1 MTSATAESAEFSED
15 LPPSADQAPEDGDLK
30 GRKGPLAFRTISEV
44 ADELNVPQH
53 VLRFWEA
60 RFEQVK
66 PLKRGGGRRYYRPE
80 DVELLKRISTLLYV
94 QGYTIRGVQRVLR
107 GQESE
112 HSDDPVVVASQPDTS
127 LTSSPPD
134 HDRAPDN
141 ESAVA
146 PADLNSIP
154 PVTAPPPRI
163 DANRLREELSEIL
176 VELEALRHY
185 LG

>member
-1 MTSATAESAEFSED
+1 MTSETAGSADFSED
-15 LPPSADQAPEDGDLK
+15 LPPSADQASEDGDLK

-112 HSDDPVVVASQPDTS
+112 RPEDQDVASQSDASHTS
-127 LTSSPPD
+127 NSMD
-134 HDRAPDN
+134 HDTVLDRERFA
-141 ESAVA
+141 A
-146 PADLNSIP
+146 PADLSPTPLVVAPIP
-154 PVTAPPPRI
+154 RVSA
-163 DANRLREELSEIL
+163 DRLREELSEIL